1 MVTCSLTKKP
11 KLYRGKRKKKERE
24 RKKAS
29 STNGADLTGS
39 LHIEKCKLIPICH
52 DLQSSSPCDS
62 RTST

>member
-39 LHIEKCKLIPICH
+39 LHIEKMQT
-52 DLQSSSPCDS
+52 DLSPCTKL
-62 RTST
+62 RKAVNPL